1 MMKRFVH
8 GGNIYEDIPADGWL
22 DFSANINPLGLPAS
36 AREAIALHIGDVIHY
51 PDPAARRLRQAL
63 SSSYDVA
70 PDALVLGNG
79 AAELFY
85 LFFQT
90 FRPQRTILPVPS
102 FSEYERAALAAGSSV
117 TYFQLD
123 AQEDFRLDG
132 EKLRAALP
140 EQGCAVVGNPNNPT
154 GTLLTRE
161 ELMQLADA
169 AAARKTWLLV
179 DESFLDFL
187 PDDAPYSLLDAA
199 AEKPYL
205 FVIRSLTKFFALPG
219 LRLGFGAASPSAV
232 QAMER
237 GKDVWNVNLL
247 AQEAGAAALQD
258 HAYAEESRGLVAEER
273 RFLCSRLAS
282 LPGVRVYPT
291 QVNFLLLDIRGTHL
305 SSTELT
311 ARMRREGVLIRDCG
325 NYPGLDGRSYVRLA
339 VRQHEENVKLLERLE
354 TILL

>member
-36 AREAIALHIGDVIHY
+36 AREDIAAHIGDVIHY

-123 AQEDFRLDG
+123 AQENFASMARSCG
-132 EKLRAALP
+132 RHCPSRAVSLSAI
-140 EQGCAVVGNPNNPT
+140 PT
-154 GTLLTRE
+154 IR
-161 ELMQLADA
+161 
-169 AAARKTWLLV
+169 R
-179 DESFLDFL
+179 
-187 PDDAPYSLLDAA
+187 APS
-199 AEKPYL
+199 
-205 FVIRSLTKFFALPG
+205 
-219 LRLGFGAASPSAV
+219 
-232 QAMER
+232 
-237 GKDVWNVNLL
+237 
-247 AQEAGAAALQD
+247 
-258 HAYAEESRGLVAEER
+258 HA
-273 RFLCSRLAS
+273 
-282 LPGVRVYPT
+282 
-291 QVNFLLLDIRGTHL
+291 RGTHA
-305 SSTELT
+305 
-311 ARMRREGVLIRDCG
+311 ARRCCRRQED
-325 NYPGLDGRSYVRLA
+325 LA
-339 VRQHEENVKLLERLE
+339 ARR
-354 TILL
+354 

>member
-1 MMKRFVH
+1 MKRFVH
-8 GGNIYEDIPADGWL
+8 GGNIYEDTPAGGWL

-36 AREAIALHIGDVIHY
+36 AREAIAAHIGDVIHY

-63 SSSYDVA
+63 SSSYDVPPA
-70 PDALVLGNG
+70 ALVLGNG

-90 FRPQRTILPVPS
+90 FRPEQTLLPVPS
-102 FSEYERAALAAGSSV
+102 FSEYERAALAAGSQV

-123 AQEDFRLDG
+123 PQEEFHLDVARLIAG
-132 EKLRAALP
+132 LP
-140 EQGCAVVGNPNNPT
+140 GRGCVVIGNPNNPT

-169 AAARKTWLLV
+169 AAMKKTWLLV

-187 PDDAPYSLLDAA
+187 PDDAPYSLLSMA
-199 AEKPYL
+199 AERPYL

-219 LRLGFGAASPSAV
+219 LRLGFGAAAPSAI

-247 AQEAGAAALQD
+247 AQEAGVAALQD
-258 HAYAEESRGLVAEER
+258 DDYARASRALVAAER
-273 RFLCSRLAS
+273 LFLCDRLAA
-282 LPGVRVYPT
+282 LPGVRMYPT

-305 SSTELT
+305 SSAALTEHL
-311 ARMRREGVLIRDCG
+311 RREGVLIRDCG
-325 NYPGLDGRSYVRLA
+325 NYPGLDGKSYVRLA
-339 VRQHEENVKLLERLE
+339 VRPHEENVKLLERLE